1 MRITGDRVSPDGMG
15 APRPEAGM
23 GLSETILAA
32 SIGAAATIST
42 ALFQLFS
49 ALRTHNARP
58 DSRQKRGS
66 TIKSIVAVVVLMLV
80 SGVGGFLFSEFRS
93 ERTAND
99 MHSMRDDINAK
110 LQILAETT
118 SRLAARDSM
127 TNGGASVASVMSP
140 VSPASPGQIAPTT
153 VESVIFAPACL
164 AGSSCTEANSQPM
177 ALCGAIPSTMQARKF
192 ELFIKAASSTE
203 VSKVEFGQDLGGAK
217 FSGPPVEY
225 PQGENRKAVCVNF
238 LHWSEQPHIATLV
251 VQFGAPVEVGP
262 STVQHVPVTSVL
274 ATQSAPSAHTV
285 SMTQAAAP

>member
-1 MRITGDRVSPDGMG
+1 MG

-23 GLSETILAA
+23 GLSETIIAA

-49 ALRTHNARP
+49 ALRTNNARP
-58 DSRQKRGS
+58 DFRQKKGS
-66 TIKSIVAVVVLMLV
+66 TVKSIVAVVVLMLV

-110 LQILAETT
+110 LQVLAETT
-118 SRLAARDSM
+118 SRLAARD
-127 TNGGASVASVMSP
+127 NAGASVASAMSP
-140 VSPASPGQIAPTT
+140 VSPVQVVPTT
-153 VESVIFAPACL
+153 VESVIFAPACQ
-164 AGSSCTEANSQPM
+164 AGASCTEANSQPM
-177 ALCGAIPSTMQARKF
+177 AIPSTMQARKF
-192 ELFIKAASSTE
+192 ELFIKGATSTE
-203 VSKVEFGQDLGGAK
+203 VSKVDFGQDLGGAK

-251 VQFGAPVEVGP
+251 VQYGAGVEVGP
-262 STVQHVPVTSVL
+262 STVQQTLGTSVL
-274 ATQSAPSAHTV
+274 ATQSPPSAHTV
-285 SMTQAAAP
+285 SMTQAATP